1 MATEES
7 EDKKMIKNKFGQCPL
22 DTAVRDLDILLDE
35 LIPHIDTIFYDF
47 PLQTEAFRKKLN
59 RVQLE
64 EFDILIRRLQGIK
77 QNLEESVEDN
87 LLSEFK

>member
-1 MATEES
+1 
-7 EDKKMIKNKFGQCPL
+7 MIKNKFGQCPL
-22 DTAVRDLDILLDE
+22 NTAVRDLDILLDE
-35 LIPHIDTIFYDF
+35 LIPHKPHVIDDFFDDF